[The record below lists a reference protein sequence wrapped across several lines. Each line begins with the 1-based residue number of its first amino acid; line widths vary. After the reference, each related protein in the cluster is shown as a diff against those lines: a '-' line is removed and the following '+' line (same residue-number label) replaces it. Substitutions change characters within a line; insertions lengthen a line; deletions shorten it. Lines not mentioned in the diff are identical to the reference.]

1 VRSAVVAHLPDGLR
15 HSGLCGTIPYDPA
28 LAIERE
34 GDCFV
39 AEVEAFDPSDARVRS
54 HFHVGEKLV
63 QLRRGDLVP
72 LVLAY
77 RRSMMEFA
85 SATSAYSLRGGDTV
99 YVLGGDGY
107 AGSFECAEPDYGT
120 PVSAVVLGAVPGR
133 TAGRAM
139 NTAASRRP
147 SCRRARPPAALRWSS
162 PWSDPEW
169 TAGSRPPSSASPP
182 ASAGRAF
189 GSAPG
194 S

>member
-1 VRSAVVAHLPDGLR
+1 MRSAVAPT
-15 HSGLCGTIPYDPA
+15 CPTFFGTAALAGPSPYDPA

-34 GDCFV
+34 GDRFV

-120 PVSAVVLGAVPGR
+120 PVSAVVLRPVP
-133 TAGRAM
+133 AG
-139 NTAASRRP
+139 
-147 SCRRARPPAALRWSS
+147 PPAA
-162 PWSDPEW
+162 P
-169 TAGSRPPSSASPP
+169 
-182 ASAGRAF
+182 
-189 GSAPG
+189 
-194 S
+194 